1 MGFLDQMAKAA
12 ALGMA
17 VEMSKNKK
25 GKPDPYKAAGIAAGM
40 GYTALSDRASLGA
53 MLGSEGAFD
62 DVPPDDGYEDELA
75 YGEAEDGMED
85 FTDDGFDDSIWDNE
99 DDEDWD
105 EDEDWEDD
113 EDEEEDFD
121 EDDPGSDEEND
132 QSAAEEAVRR
142 EREREKRLAEW
153 EAERQ
158 QRLEERRQEL
168 EVAKKDKKIYHYCS
182 VVFGDD
188 FHPYHYRTE
197 DTSLKIGD
205 KVLVPAGKENEECI
219 ATVVS
224 VEEHT
229 RLTVPF
235 PLNKTKFIIAKYT
248 EEEK

>member
-105 EDEDWEDD
+105 
-113 EDEEEDFD
+113 DFD

-158 QRLEERRQEL
+158 QRLEERRREL
-168 EVAKKDKKIYHYCS
+168 ESAKKDKKIYHYCS

-188 FHPYHYRTE
+188 FHPYHYRME

-235 PLNKTKFIIAKYT
+235 PLDKTKFIIAKYT

>member
-168 EVAKKDKKIYHYCS
+168 EAAKKDKKIYHYCS

-235 PLNKTKFIIAKYT
+235 PLDKTKFIIAKYT
-248 EEEK
+248 EDEK

>member
-17 VEMSKNKK
+17 GEMSKNKK
-25 GKPDPYKAAGIAAGM
+25 GKPGPYKAAGIAAGM

-121 EDDPGSDEEND
+121 DDDPGSDEEND
-132 QSAAEEAVRR
+132 QSAAEEAVRS

-158 QRLEERRQEL
+158 QRLEERRQE
-168 EVAKKDKKIYHYCS
+168 
-182 VVFGDD
+182 
-188 FHPYHYRTE
+188 
-197 DTSLKIGD
+197 
-205 KVLVPAGKENEECI
+205 
-219 ATVVS
+219 
-224 VEEHT
+224 
-229 RLTVPF
+229 
-235 PLNKTKFIIAKYT
+235 
-248 EEEK
+248 